1 MNITKAGIDLGIV
14 ARHAESMLHFYRDTL
29 GLEVEA
35 TIPMPGGGGT
45 MHRLKAGTSVIKL
58 VDLDAAPGPAA
69 PPGGIRAATGY
80 RYWTL
85 SVDNIGQVLERCK
98 AAGAPIVVAPK
109 EVRQGVTIAIVEDPD
124 GNWVEFLQLQ
134 A

>member
-1 MNITKAGIDLGIV
+1 
-14 ARHAESMLHFYRDTL
+14 
-29 GLEVEA
+29 
-35 TIPMPGGGGT
+35 

-58 VDLDAAPGPAA
+58 VDLDTAPASTA

-85 SVDNIGQVLERCK
+85 SVDNIAQVLESCR
-98 AAGAPIVVAPK
+98 AAAAPIVVAPK

-124 GNWVEFLQLQ
+124 GNWVEFLQLL